1 MPHRLLAPR
10 RGVVR
15 AEMDAEGTAPL
26 GSTRAAV
33 AARARAWSC
42 FTAFAVG
49 IAVSRWFGRDPVL
62 LEHVFSPL
70 GDTPLSPLAFSIAG
84 LLASV
89 VLVARSAVARP
100 AILLGVVLLGAGVH
114 QTRIHERPRSDLLR
128 VLGPASPGD
137 APLLVRLEGIV
148 LDTPSREGP
157 RPGSI
162 DEALQRFSTP
172 LTRFALRIDT
182 RLTDAGAVTVSGL
195 VNVYAGGLDLEGT
208 GSVAPGDRVRLTGL
222 LHRPRPAMN
231 PGQADPVAWANQSGR
246 SGWVRTNA
254 GAIEKI
260 EHRRTLERLAVVP
273 RALSAQAD
281 ASASRL
287 IGSGAEAH
295 SPASAVLGAMLLG
308 ERSDETQQAVFVRTG
323 VAHLLAISGFHLAV
337 LVGLTV
343 GLIRLTGDRHRVE
356 AIVGLLVIASYVS
369 LVPART
375 PIVRA
380 AMLAGAMLI
389 AHFFSRRWD
398 KLALLGW
405 VATAL
410 LAWRPLDLFGLGFQL
425 TVGVTALLL
434 WLSGQHHPWLGG
446 RRDRRAGERS
456 LAGSAGHWARSLVVT
471 SVLVWLAASPV
482 IIFHTGVF
490 NPLTPIAVVCSTPVA
505 TLVQILGM
513 GGLVASLVSEGVGG
527 VFMQAA
533 GVCAGGLAWIA
544 GAFDRLAFSSTLAP
558 VSAAWSFVAT
568 GVVLYAIRRARLLD
582 PRPWLAGAG
591 VAVWLAIEIMVSS
604 SLPRGVAAR
613 IDMLSVGDGTCILVR
628 SGDDALLWDAGS
640 LTPGLGTRTI
650 PRALR
655 ALGSPSVPTAIV
667 THANMDHYGALP
679 DAAPLIGL
687 ERVLMSRHTIETM
700 EAAPAGSAER
710 IFLDAM
716 RGRGVEIMPVE
727 PGRTIGLGRGTL
739 HILWPP
745 DDQPTRLMARNDR
758 SIVAR
763 LDVPT
768 PRGVRRVLLTGD
780 IQRAAMM
787 LLLDSGA
794 QVSAEIVELPHH
806 GSHIA
811 AAEYFLTA
819 VGPSVVLQSTGPS
832 RLGDARWADEREGI
846 VKAGGEWHV
855 TAGVGA
861 CWAQIHR
868 DGRITSGGMG
878 DRR

>member
-1 MPHRLLAPR
+1 MQC
-10 RGVVR
+10 
-15 AEMDAEGTAPL
+15 
-26 GSTRAAV
+26 TRVAD

-42 FTAFAVG
+42 FAACAAGV
-49 IAVSRWFGRDPVL
+49 AASRWLGRDAL
-62 LEHVFSPL
+62 FHEHVLSMI
-70 GDTPLSPLAFSIAG
+70 GDAPVSALVFSIAG

-89 VLVARSAVARP
+89 VLVARPAFARP
-100 AILLGVVLLGAGVH
+100 AALLAVALLGAGVYH
-114 QTRIHERPRSDLLR
+114 ARIHERPRGDLLR
-128 VLGPASPGD
+128 TVGPASPGD
-137 APLLVRLEGIV
+137 APLFVRLEGIV
-148 LDTPSREGP
+148 LDTPSRGEP

-182 RLTDAGAVTVSGL
+182 RLTDAGAVEVSGL

-260 EHRRTLERLAVVP
+260 EHRGTLERLAVVP
-273 RALSAQAD
+273 RSVAARAD
-281 ASASRL
+281 GAASGL
-287 IGSGAEAH
+287 IEKGAEAH
-295 SPASAVLGAMLLG
+295 TPASAVLGAMLLG
-308 ERSDETQQAVFVRTG
+308 ERSDESQQAVFARTG

-343 GLIRLTGDRHRVE
+343 GLVRLTGDRHRVE
-356 AIVGLLVIASYVS
+356 AVVGLMVIASYVT

-380 AMLAGAMLI
+380 AMLAGALLV

-398 KLALLGW
+398 RLALLGW
-405 VATAL
+405 VAVAL
-410 LAWRPLDLFGLGFQL
+410 LVWRPLDLFALGFQL

-434 WLSGQHHPWLGG
+434 WLSDRRHPWLGG
-446 RRDRRAGERS
+446 RRELRAGDRS
-456 LAGSAGHWARSLVVT
+456 LAGSVGHRARSLVVT
-471 SVLVWLAASPV
+471 SILVWLSAAPV
-482 IIFHTGVF
+482 ILYHTGVF
-490 NPLTPIAVVCSTPVA
+490 NPLTPLAVMFSTPVA

-513 GGLVASLVSEGVGG
+513 GGLVASLISEAVGG
-527 VFMQAA
+527 VLMQAA
-533 GVCAGGLAWIA
+533 GMAGGGLAWIA
-544 GAFDRLAFSSTLAP
+544 GAFDAMELSSTLAP
-558 VSAAWSFVAT
+558 VSAAWVFAAT
-568 GVVLYAIRRARLLD
+568 GAVLYAIRRARLLD

-591 VAVWLAIEIMVSS
+591 VVVWLAIELTVSS
-604 SLPRGVAAR
+604 SLPRGVVAR

-628 SGDDALLWDAGS
+628 SGDDALLWDTGS
-640 LTPGLGTRTI
+640 LTPGLGSRTI

-667 THANMDHYGALP
+667 THEDVDHYGALP

-687 ERVLMSRHTIETM
+687 ERVLLSRHAIATM
-700 EAAPAGSAER
+700 EAAPAGSAMR

-716 RGRGVEIMPVE
+716 RDLGIVIEAVE
-727 PGRTIGLGRGTL
+727 PGRTFAFGSGTM

-745 DDQPTRLMARNDR
+745 ADQPVRLMARNDR
-758 SIVAR
+758 SVVAR

-768 PRGVRRVLLTGD
+768 SSGTRRVLLTGD

-787 LLLDSGA
+787 LLLDSGHDVA
-794 QVSAEIVELPHH
+794 ADILELPHH
-806 GSHIA
+806 GGYIA
-811 AAEYFLTA
+811 AAEHFLAA

-832 RLGDARWADEREGI
+832 RLGDTRWSH
-846 VKAGGEWHV
+846 KQAGVVSGGGAWHV
-855 TAGVGA
+855 TAGQGA

-868 DGRITSGGMG
+868 DGRVTSGAMG
-878 DRR
+878 R